1 MPRRPFVALIV
12 ALAAVGVASPLAAQ
26 GDLNCTLED
35 FSSQREAQLVLQA
48 DPSDPN
54 NLDGNG
60 DGVACEDLFGGIGVA
75 RPGSEVMVSAEDP
88 TGSVTDLPTTGSG
101 PAATAGARWYM
112 ATVAAACSLVA
123 LLAVSVLTRHRCAA
137 NLARS

>member
-1 MPRRPFVALIV
+1 MPRRSFVALII
-12 ALAAVGVASPLAAQ
+12 ALAAVAFAAPVAAQ

-54 NLDGNG
+54 NLDGNR

-88 TGSVTDLPTTGSG
+88 TGSVTDLPATGSG
-101 PAATAGARWYM
+101 SSATVGTRSFL
-112 ATVAAACSLVA
+112 ATVATACSLVA
-123 LLAVSVLTRHRCAA
+123 MLAASVLTRHRCAA
-137 NLARS
+137 NQARS